1 MTSKKILATLLI
13 GASSLATIP
22 SLFAATDG
30 DFRLLR
36 SDVEQQVQMALS
48 RYEATMAALLNENR
62 ALKAELTK
70 LYANPSIKVSMMR
83 QNIVQRTDLLGASIS
98 SSGVI
103 LLPGSTTLDT
113 PTSIVATG
121 STTANSGTTNTPATT
136 TNQPTQITVSP
147 IITGESLYNAII
159 IKTLN
164 QQEAIK
170 IAHGIDLKLTISG
183 YEFVAKKAVFVDFH
197 TSGNSQSSGPF
208 QAKILYA
215 INANGDIDLIK
226 PLGVFVYDASMGKYV
241 TKSGVNSYP
250 SAADRT
256 IFAMPNSSH
265 ASTSSNTTG
274 TTSSSTV
281 STPAVSTKTLDQID
295 NEIREYYNNN
305 AKNKTNVAKEVWS
318 KLMSLSNEYIGID
331 ATSLEPYRYRY
342 RAYYMLGDYNK
353 ALADI
358 TRITDVVDSSV
369 ADNQPFFCNAYK
381 IAQASGNTSAQAKL
395 RSITDKLSCK

>member
-1 MTSKKILATLLI
+1 MTSNKILSATLVGVLSF
-13 GASSLATIP
+13 AVVP

-83 QNIVQRTDLLGASIS
+83 QNIVQRTDLLGSSIS

-103 LLPGSTTLDT
+103 LLPGTTTLDIST
-113 PTSIVATG
+113 PTVITG
-121 STTANSGTTNTPATT
+121 STSSGATT
-136 TNQPTQITVSP
+136 TPPAASQSTEIKVSP
-147 IITGESLYNAII
+147 IVTWDSVYNAII
-159 IKTLN
+159 VKALN
-164 QQEAIK
+164 QQNTMK
-170 IAHGIDLKLTISG
+170 TAHGIDSKLSIAG
-183 YEFVAKKAVFVDFH
+183 YEFVAKKAVFIDFH
-197 TSGNSQSSGPF
+197 TPGNTSGPF

-215 INANGDIDLIK
+215 IDVSGWIDLIK
-226 PLGVFVYDASMGKYV
+226 PLGIFVYDANLGKYT
-241 TKSGVNSYP
+241 TKLGANIYP
-250 SAADRT
+250 SVADRT
-256 IFAMPNSSH
+256 IFAMPNTLTTSSP
-265 ASTSSNTTG
+265 SSNTTPSLPSTG
-274 TTSSSTV
+274 TTTTST
-281 STPAVSTKTLDQID
+281 TTKTLDQID

-331 ATSLEPYRYRY
+331 STSLEPYRYRY
-342 RAYYMLGDYNK
+342 RSYYMLGDYNK
-353 ALADI
+353 ALSDI
-358 TRITDVVDSSV
+358 TRITDVVDSSI

-381 IAQASGNTSAQAKL
+381 IAQAAGNTTAQAKL
-395 RSITDKLSCK
+395 RPITDKLSCK

>member
-1 MTSKKILATLLI
+1 MISKKILSSTLAVSL
-13 GASSLATIP
+13 SLAVVP

-62 ALKAELTK
+62 ALKAELAK

-83 QNIVQRTDLLGASIS
+83 QNIVQRTDLLGSSIS

-103 LLPGSTTLDT
+103 LLPGATTIETT
-113 PTSIVATG
+113 PPVVTTG
-121 STTANSGTTNTPATT
+121 STSSGSTTVTT
-136 TNQPTQITVSP
+136 TQSTEIKVSP
-147 IITGESLYNAII
+147 IVTWDSVYNTII
-159 IKTLN
+159 VKTLN
-164 QQEAIK
+164 QQDAMK
-170 IAHGIDLKLTISG
+170 IAHGIDSKFRIAG
-183 YEFVAKKAVFVDFH
+183 YEFVAKKAVFIDFH
-197 TSGNSQSSGPF
+197 TPTASSGPF

-215 INANGDIDLIK
+215 IDTSGWVDLMK
-226 PLGVFVYDASMGKYV
+226 PLWIFVYDATLGKYI
-241 TKSGVNSYP
+241 TKFGVNSYP
-250 SAADRT
+250 SIADRT
-256 IFAMPNSSH
+256 VFAMPNTATTASSWN
-265 ASTSSNTTG
+265 TSPSLPSTG
-274 TTSSSTV
+274 TTTV
-281 STPAVSTKTLDQID
+281 TSTKTLDQID
-295 NEIREYYNNN
+295 SEIRDYYNNN

-358 TRITDVVDSSV
+358 TRITDVVDSSI

-381 IAQASGNTSAQAKL
+381 IAQAAGNTVAQAKL
-395 RSITDKLSCK
+395 RPTTDKLSCK